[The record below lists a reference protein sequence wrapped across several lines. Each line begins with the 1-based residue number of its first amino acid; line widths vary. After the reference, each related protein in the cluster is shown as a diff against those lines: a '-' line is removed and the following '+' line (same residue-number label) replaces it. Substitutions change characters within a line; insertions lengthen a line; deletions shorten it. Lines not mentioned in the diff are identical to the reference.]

1 MQPKHMKATLL
12 AAASVFAA
20 SALAQ
25 QDSTTA
31 GIEAYREALQDGN
44 PADLYVDSGA
54 EIWKKKAGPK
64 DASLEKCDLGLGA
77 GKVKGA
83 YAQLPRY
90 FKDTNKVQDLESR
103 LLTCMEKL
111 QGVDTSEIVKASFT
125 SPKKA
130 DLVALSAYVSSESK
144 GMKVKV
150 SMSHPKEKQM
160 YDMGRRLFY
169 YQAGPYD
176 FACATCHGQEGKRIR
191 LQDLPYIPSAEG
203 AAKGWTTWP
212 AYRVSSGQMWSMQ
225 WRINDC
231 FRQQRFPEPI
241 YASDVTVAISS
252 FMAGNSN
259 GYPMQTPGIK
269 R

>member
-1 MQPKHMKATLL
+1 MRAQYLKASLFFAVTAL
-12 AAASVFAA
+12 AI
-20 SALAQ
+20 SAQAQ

-44 PADLYVDSGA
+44 PADLFVDSGA

-64 DASLEKCDLGLGA
+64 NASLEKCDLGLGP
-77 GKVKGA
+77 GKVTGA

-103 LLTCMEKL
+103 LLTCMEKI
-111 QGVDTSEIVKASFT
+111 QGVDTSDIVKASFT
-125 SPKKA
+125 SPKKGE
-130 DLVALSAYVSSESK
+130 LVALSAYISNESK
-144 GMKVKV
+144 GMKVNV
-150 SMSHPKEKQM
+150 SLKHPKEKQM
-160 YDMGRRLFY
+160 YDLGRRLFY
-169 YQAGPYD
+169 YEGGQFD

-212 AYRVSSGQMWSMQ
+212 AYRVSAGQMWSMQ

-241 YASDVTVAISS
+241 YASDVTIAISS

-259 GYPMQTPGIK
+259 GATMQTPGIK